1 MCWLSHPARPTL
13 SIMSCRANG
22 LMADRQAELLIIGA
36 GIVGLATA
44 LEFTRRFP
52 GRRVLV
58 VEKEDR
64 VAAHQTGH
72 NSGVIH
78 SGIYYRT
85 GSLKARNC
93 VAGCASMKRFCTE
106 HGIPFEECGKLVV
119 ATTPEEVPRLKQLY
133 ERGIANG
140 VQGLRL
146 LDRDEFRELE
156 PHANGICALHV
167 PSTGIV
173 DYTEVAKKYAELIE
187 RAGGEIVFH
196 AKVTGL
202 RDDGE
207 ANVVET
213 TAGAFRANHV
223 INCAGLYSDT
233 ITRMAGCKTDLEIIP
248 FRGEYYEVK
257 PERRHLVKNLIY
269 PVPDPRFPFLGV
281 HFTRRVNGSVEAG
294 PNALL
299 AFRREGYTGS
309 SVDLTEAVET
319 LRYPGLWK
327 LARKYWK
334 MGMAEQYRSWV
345 KSAFTRALQKMV
357 PELQESDLAPGG
369 SGVRAQAVD
378 ANGNLLDDF
387 YFVHSGRMIH
397 VCNVPSP
404 AATASLEIGREIVD
418 MMCERFELATAA
430 LSN

>member
-1 MCWLSHPARPTL
+1 
-13 SIMSCRANG
+13 
-22 LMADRQAELLIIGA
+22 MADRQADLLIIGA

-44 LEFTRRFP
+44 LDFTRRVP
-52 GRRVLV
+52 GKRLLV
-58 VEKEDR
+58 VEKEDH

-93 VAGCASMKRFCTE
+93 VAGCASMKRFCAE
-106 HGIPFEECGKLVV
+106 HEIPYEECGKLVV
-119 ATTPEEVPRLKQLY
+119 ATSPDEVPRLHALR
-133 ERGIANG
+133 ERGVANG
-140 VQGLRL
+140 VERLRM

-156 PHANGICALHV
+156 PHADGICALHV

-173 DYTEVAKKYAELIE
+173 DYKLVTAKYAELIQ
-187 RAGGEIVFH
+187 RAGGEIALR

-207 ANVVET
+207 VNIVET
-213 TAGAFRANHV
+213 TAGSFRASRV

-257 PERRHLVKNLIY
+257 PEKRHLVRNPIY
-269 PVPDPRFPFLGV
+269 PVPDLRFPFLGV
-281 HFTRRVNGSVEAG
+281 HFTRHIDGSVEAG

-299 AFRREGYTGS
+299 ALRREGYVAS
-309 SVDLTEAVET
+309 DVDLSESIEM
-319 LRYPGLWK
+319 LQWPGFWK
-327 LARKYWK
+327 MAHKYWK
-334 MGMAEQYRSWV
+334 MGAAEQYRAWI
-345 KSAFTRALQKMV
+345 KPAFTRALQRMV
-357 PELQESDLAPGG
+357 PELTEDDLVQGG

-378 ANGNLLDDF
+378 RNGNLLDDF
-387 YFVHSGRMIH
+387 SFVRSKRMIH

-404 AATASLEIGREIVD
+404 AATASLEIGREVVD
-418 MMCERFELATAA
+418 MLVSCFELPEEHTSASGAR
-430 LSN
+430 

>member
-1 MCWLSHPARPTL
+1 
-13 SIMSCRANG
+13 
-22 LMADRQAELLIIGA
+22 MADRQSDILIIGA

-44 LEFTRRFP
+44 VECTRHFP
-52 GRRVLV
+52 GRRLLV

-78 SGIYYRT
+78 SGLYYRP

-93 VAGCASMKRFCTE
+93 VAGCASMKRFCAE
-106 HGIPFEECGKLVV
+106 HGIAYEESGKLVV
-119 ATTPEEVPRLKQLY
+119 ASLPEEVPRLQQLHQ
-133 ERGIANG
+133 RGVTNG
-140 VQGLRL
+140 VPGLRL
-146 LDRDEFRELE
+146 LDREEFRELE

-173 DYTEVAKKYAELIE
+173 DYTDVANKYAELVTA
-187 RAGGEIVFH
+187 AGGELIFR

-202 RDDGE
+202 RDDRD
-207 ANVVET
+207 ANIVET
-213 TAGAFRANHV
+213 TAGAFRAGYV
-223 INCAGLYSDT
+223 VNCAGLYSDT

-257 PERRHLVKNLIY
+257 PERRYLVRNPIY

-281 HFTRRVNGSVEAG
+281 HFTRHVNGSVEAG

-299 AFRREGYTGS
+299 ALRREGYTGS
-309 SVDLTEAVET
+309 DPDLTEAVEM
-319 LRYPGLWK
+319 LRWPGF
-327 LARKYWK
+327 WK
-334 MGMAEQYRSWV
+334 MAGRFWRKGFDEQYRSWV
-345 KSAFTRALQKMV
+345 KPAFTRALQQMV
-357 PELQESDLAPGG
+357 PDLTADDLVPGG

-378 ANGNLLDDF
+378 RNGNLLDDF
-387 YFVHSGRMIH
+387 CFVHSRRMIH

-404 AATASLEIGREIVD
+404 AATASLEIGREVVD
-418 MMCERFELATAA
+418 LLANCFELAGAQPA
-430 LSN
+430 SR